1 MNPSKNTLEKI
12 VKKKPPL
19 IFFSYTPLIW
29 ESLQWAGGGQGWP
42 HWPPG
47 ERLPHKFYNNSG
59 FAFLLSTRMF
69 CAQFLFSKILSYS
82 WLCFWVSPNILAFP
96 GYCVRMLGGD
106 QTHLQISKAV
116 LMIYNEPIM
125 ETLMREVFPSI
136 WSCHLLVLTSDLI
149 WAVFAAC
156 LSLLLWITGKQNLK
170 ISRIWHPRCCADITC
185 MTIFDKGKH
194 E

>member
-12 VKKKPPL
+12 VKKSL
-19 IFFSYTPLIW
+19 LLFFSLTLLLFGNLCNGQ
-29 ESLQWAGGGQGWP
+29 EAGKGDRIG
-42 HWPPG
+42 
-47 ERLPHKFYNNSG
+47 RRVN
-59 FAFLLSTRMF
+59 AFHISFTIIRDLLSRY
-69 CAQFLFSKILSYS
+69 QRVLVLSYS
-82 WLCFWVSPNILAFP
+82 WICFWVSPNILAFS